1 MSTPVHPVA
10 TPMQEMTSWRQ
21 KPEDEDE
28 KDEKCKE
35 GGDVIHRPQHDKELI
50 AQSGQEAHDLQYAQ
64 QTERP

>member
-10 TPMQEMTSWRQ
+10 TPLQEMTSWRQ

-28 KDEKCKE
+28 KDEKRKE

-50 AQSGQEAHDLQYAQ
+50 A
-64 QTERP
+64 